1 MKDSFE
7 GLNVSRP
14 ITQHDVDV
22 GYATHEGFLIE
33 NFLMIIDRQMRDV
46 PFILN
51 QEQRKLDW
59 KIAQR
64 RKKGLPVKFFI
75 PKARRRGV
83 SAYIAARF
91 NVKAQSQRNIDGA
104 IVAHRQKE
112 TNKLFAKV
120 DYYVRNARGAKPILG
135 TDSTVEISF
144 PETNSSLG
152 VFTAGSK
159 EVARGLDCNHLHLS
173 EAAFYENPKSL
184 VASLVQTIPGTGEI
198 FVESTG
204 NGQGTW
210 YHRRCLRAWQGK
222 SDYDII
228 FFPWHESDDCWVDI
242 PRGGTASIQDFL
254 SGYPSKEYEEEEL
267 FEKFP
272 NLEWERILWRRRK
285 IEEFDFD
292 IWLFKQ
298 EFPMTFE
305 ECFIPTAR
313 SYFHKLTSRTE
324 DPRWNQVDKD
334 FWVLDGH
341 PNANLHYALGADV
354 AAGVENDASTIEI
367 LCLETNEQVA
377 EYCSNRVAPNDFALV
392 LEQIGGSFGFPLAL
406 VEANNHGH
414 VTLDNLVRNKVYPRD
429 RIYWDEQHST
439 NITEAGHT
447 TNRRTKPLMVG
458 ALRTDMAQGLAIYS
472 EALVGECS
480 TFEDTLEAA
489 SGSHDDL
496 VIATALAN
504 KGLYEIRDY
513 RNYEITQARKPGIA
527 EFNSIFASREAG
539 LYDQRQPIRPIVA
552 GTAPEV
558 DFSRPHWGSSPG
570 FYN

>member
-1 MKDSFE
+1 MLENFP
-7 GLNVSRP
+7 GLDLTRP
-14 ITQHDVDV
+14 ITPADVEA

-33 NFLMIIDRQMRDV
+33 NILMIIDRDLQDV

-51 QEQRKLDW
+51 SEQRRLDW

-75 PKARRRGV
+75 PKARRRGI
-83 SAYIAARF
+83 SAYITARF

-104 IVAHRQKE
+104 VVAHRQKE
-112 TNKLFAKV
+112 TNKLFSKV
-120 DYYVRNARGAKPILG
+120 DYYVRNARGAKPVLG

-210 YHRRCLRAWQGK
+210 YHRRCLRAWEGK
-222 SDYDII
+222 SEYDII
-228 FFPWHESDDCWVDI
+228 FFPWHESDDCQ
-242 PRGGTASIQDFL
+242 ASLTREQADAIL
-254 SGYPSKEYEEEEL
+254 ASYPNSEYEEEEL
-267 FEKFP
+267 EQRFP
-272 NLEWERILWRRRK
+272 DLSAARIAWRRGK

-298 EFPMTFE
+298 EYPMRFE
-305 ECFIPTAR
+305 ECFIPTSR
-313 SYFHKLTSRTE
+313 SYFHRLTDRLD
-324 DPRWNQVDKD
+324 DPRWVQQDKN
-334 FWVLDGH
+334 FALLEGH
-341 PNANLHYALGADV
+341 PNTGLHYALGADV
-354 AAGVENDASTIEI
+354 AAGVENDSSTIEI

-377 EYCSNRVAPNDFALV
+377 EYRSNRIAPNDFAN
-392 LEQIGGSFGFPLAL
+392 EIEHIGALFGFPLAL
-406 VEANNHGH
+406 IEANNHGH
-414 VTLDNLVRNKVYPRD
+414 VTLDNLVRNEVYPRSQ
-429 RIYWDEQHST
+429 IYWDEQHST

-458 ALRTDMAQGLAIYS
+458 ALRTDMAKGLTIYS
-472 EALVGECS
+472 TALVGECA

-489 SGSHDDL
+489 KGAHDDL
-496 VIATALAN
+496 VIALALAN
-504 KGLYEIRDY
+504 KGIYELKSY
-513 RNYEITQARKPGIA
+513 QTW
-527 EFNSIFASREAG
+527 FNEADRLPDVHDFSSIFASRNPG
-539 LYDQRQPIRPIVA
+539 NYGQRQPIQSQVGEDYLEP
-552 GTAPEV
+552 
-558 DFSRPHWGSSPG
+558 DFSRSQWLSSPG
-570 FYN
+570 YYN